1 MIRDNGEVKVF
12 GTGLISSKGEME
24 HVIEGK
30 TPLLPFK
37 VETIINF
44 EKAIWSYND
53 QLFVFDSLESLK
65 AELSSYFDTL

>member
-1 MIRDNGEVKVF
+1 V
-12 GTGLISSKGEME
+12 SKGAVE
-24 HVIEGK
+24 HVLAGK

-53 QLFVFDSLESLK
+53 QLFVLDSLPALK
-65 AELSSYFDTL
+65 A